1 MEIKKIGTSSDG
13 REMHYSAGVII
24 ECKGKYLLLDRINPP
39 FGLACPA
46 GHIDEGEDPK
56 VACLRELREET
67 GITLE
72 DVEFICEEEILWN
85 FCKSAEV
92 HYWYLYKA
100 QVESESVTLEKEG
113 AKSISWYSAEEMK
126 SLNLEKVWE
135 YWLKKL
141 KII

>member
-1 MEIKKIGTSSDG
+1 MEVKKIGESSDG

-46 GHIDEGEDPK
+46 GHIDAGEEPK
-56 VACLRELREET
+56 VACLRELKEET
-67 GITLE
+67 GIILE
-72 DVEFICEEEILWN
+72 DVEFICEEEIFWN
-85 FCKSAEV
+85 YCKSVEV

-113 AKSISWYSAEEMK
+113 AKSIGWYSAEEMK
-126 SLNLEKVWE
+126 TLNLEKVWE

-141 KII
+141 GVI